1 MEFLEYC
8 LITNCCLLTKTDP
21 RLEKWAHQLWKYWL
35 TQISEMG
42 SPVVC
47 GFGETILEIL
57 ACPYFQYGL
66 AHISIMGVV
75 LVCGFC
81 ETILEILARP

>member
-1 MEFLEYC
+1 MYVSRQQFETSY
-8 LITNCCLLTKTDP
+8 
-21 RLEKWAHQLWKYWL
+21 WKYGL
-35 TQISEMG
+35 THFGNIGPPTLEIWARPYFQYG
-42 SPVVC
+42 LWCVVLC

-57 ACPYFQYGL
+57 AHPYFQYGL